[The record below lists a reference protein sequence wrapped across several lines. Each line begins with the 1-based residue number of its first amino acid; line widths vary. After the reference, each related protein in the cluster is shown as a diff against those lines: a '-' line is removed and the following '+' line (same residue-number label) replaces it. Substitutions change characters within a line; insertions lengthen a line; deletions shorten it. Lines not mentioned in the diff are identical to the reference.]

1 MRGDRRHALERL
13 SAAAANGAAVRM
25 LGTGITLS
33 APLAAAHAQ
42 GAATRGLGTGIDFTP
57 ALSAPKP

>member
-1 MRGDRRHALERL
+1 M
-13 SAAAANGAAVRM
+13 RM

-33 APLAAAHAQ
+33 APLTAAHAQ

-57 ALSAPKP
+57 ALTAAQPANAALAHAGHRARARPRR

>member
-1 MRGDRRHALERL
+1 
-13 SAAAANGAAVRM
+13 M

-33 APLAAAHAQ
+33 APLSSAHAQ

-57 ALSAPKP
+57 ALSAAQPPNAALGDARHRAHAHARR